1 MLNITEIT
9 NTIAELENGDTTFA
23 NCQKLASLY
32 IVRDNFNKEDMQ
44 EVPQQQVVEVEHEL
58 SDILPQY
65 QKYCE
70 IKRKYQMNEV
80 TKNAVINSIDNVC
93 REIAEF
99 LQTLYGSTDMQEE
112 RDAIKTML
120 AEINEII

>member
-44 EVPQQQVVEVEHEL
+44 EVQTQQVVEVEHEL

-80 TKNAVINSIDNVC
+80 TENAVINSIDNVC

-120 AEINEII
+120 AEVNTII